1 MYNSEKQISFIRR
14 IKTINWII
22 DANLWASWNM
32 FFIVVA
38 VLVALFL
45 SAKSV
50 LGQAI
55 PVKLVETAKG
65 KWQLLRN
72 GQPYYIMGAGG
83 NGSKE
88 KLATA
93 GANAFRTWDV
103 GPELKQQLDQAQ
115 QLGLTVVV
123 GHWLGHPRHGFN
135 YNDLGAVAEQFERV
149 RQDVLTYK
157 DHPALLLWAIGNE
170 MEGFAEGDD
179 AAVWS
184 HIQALAAM
192 IKDLDPNHPTMTVTA
207 EIGGHRVE
215 AVHRLCQDIDIMG
228 INSYGGLPSVVER
241 YQKLNGVK
249 PIVITEFGPPGVWEI
264 EKTDFGAPPELTST
278 QKAVVY
284 RESFEKG
291 CLAASGLCLGGF
303 AFTWGSKME
312 ATSTWYGMFLP
323 NGEKLAAVDAM
334 TEVWS
339 GKPPQNLCPEIRAF
353 RLLGP
358 DVVQPGDTVRVEVDV
373 ADPEG
378 DEVTVKW
385 LVRGEVSE
393 YFTGGDTQ
401 SLPFELDGIISSSSA
416 RGATLVMPGGDIYR
430 LYMTAHDGSGAA
442 AAANVPIKV
451 DGEPGRM
458 RLKLPLP
465 VYADGAPQPWIPSG
479 WMGNTKALKLDLEST
494 VSPHSGKTCLKVHY
508 HAYDN
513 WIGVAWQHPV
523 NDWGKKP
530 GGYDLTGA
538 KKLTFW
544 ARGKEGGERVDFGVG
559 ILGKDTKYYDTA
571 KAELKGV
578 KLKKKWKRYSID
590 LQDKDLTRIKT
601 PFVWTM
607 GSQGFPITFYLDDI
621 QFE

>member
-1 MYNSEKQISFIRR
+1 MAIHWIFHKKVSTSWR
-14 IKTINWII
+14 IF
-22 DANLWASWNM
+22 LL
-32 FFIVVA
+32 VA
-38 VLVALFL
+38 ALFAALFL
-45 SAKSV
+45 PARAGS
-50 LGQAI
+50 GQAV
-55 PVKLVETAKG
+55 PVELVETAKG
-65 KWQLLRN
+65 RWELLCG

-83 NGSKE
+83 SESRE
-88 KLATA
+88 KLAAA
-93 GANAFRTWDV
+93 GANTFRTWDA
-103 GPELKQQLDQAQ
+103 GPKLKRELDQAQ
-115 QLGLTVVV
+115 QLGLKVVV

-135 YNDLGAVAEQFERV
+135 YNDLDAVAEQFMRV
-149 RQDVLTYK
+149 RKDVLTYK
-157 DHPALLLWAIGNE
+157 DHPALLLWALGNE

-207 EIGGHRVE
+207 EIGGRRVE
-215 AVHRLCQDIDIMG
+215 AVHRLCPDIDIMG
-228 INSYGGLPSVVER
+228 INSYGGLPSLVER
-241 YQKLNGVK
+241 YRKLNGVK
-249 PIVITEFGPPGVWEI
+249 PIIIAEFGPPGVWEI
-264 EKTDFGAPPELTST
+264 EKTEFGAPPELTST

-303 AFTWGSKME
+303 AFMWGSKIE

-334 TEVWS
+334 TGLWS
-339 GKPPQNLCPEIRAF
+339 GQRPRNLCPEIRTF

-358 DVVQPGDTVRVEVDV
+358 DVVQPGDTVRVELDV

-378 DEVTVKW
+378 AEVTVKW
-385 LVRGEVSE
+385 LVRGEASE

-401 SLPFELDGIISSSSA
+401 VLPFELDGIIRRSSA
-416 RGATLVMPGGDIYR
+416 RGATLVMPGGGIYR

-442 AAANVPIKV
+442 ATANVPIKV
-451 DGEPGRM
+451 DGEPGHVQ
-458 RLKLPLP
+458 LKLPLA
-465 VYADGAPQPWIPSG
+465 VYADLAPQPWSPSG
-479 WMGNTKALKLDLEST
+479 WMGNIKALKLDLESII
-494 VSPHSGKTCLKVHY
+494 SPHNGETCLEVNY
-508 HAYDN
+508 QAYDN

-523 NDWGKKP
+523 NDWGEKP

-538 KKLTFW
+538 TKLTFW

-559 ILGKDTKYYDTA
+559 ILGNDKKFYDTA
-571 KAELKGV
+571 KAELNGV
-578 KLKKKWKRYSID
+578 KLKKKWKRYTID

-607 GSQGFPITFYLDDI
+607 ESRGFPITFYLDDI